1 MTKPPRYPCGHTLI
15 APLLSEVA
23 RQQGVTHK
31 ALETALAARLGIARA
46 TVRAWGTGYARPQS
60 DGQARALLALARE
73 ARWTPSQKAGLLD
86 CIDARPSLR
95 EELLSEAVARSK
107 PLSHM
112 VPVVTAHRVHGRDAL
127 VDRICAQLGPGETIG
142 LSGIGGIGKSTLAAL
157 VTAEPAIRAR
167 FYDGV
172 LWTSLGP
179 APDLFFE
186 AGQWIAALLPE
197 QVDLASLPT
206 FPVRQARLRELLASR
221 HILIVIDAVWVA
233 GHAVEL
239 ILGGNNCAH
248 LVTTRN
254 AALAA
259 TLCAPEACLRVP
271 DLDALESTRLLTA
284 LAPGLARHPRTQLAQ
299 LVQHAGGLP
308 LALNIFGR
316 LAWRAE
322 NADPEYG
329 VEVLLEAL
337 ASASRR
343 VHAPIPVHANTR
355 PRHLLDQS
363 QISIG
368 LSLSTT
374 WERLSLP
381 GRRALSD
388 LTLFPPK
395 GNTFSE
401 QAALATLDEGESAL
415 PELISAGL
423 IEAHAGE
430 RLAIHQAI
438 HDFAA
443 QQAPGDA
450 AAKRWIQYWQSF
462 LRKHQMDFVAQ
473 AAEHE
478 NAEAALGIAR
488 QRAAPEFP
496 NLACLRYLY
505 RKDAGLLPVAER
517 QLEEALEVARAHNDA
532 WSEAR
537 VLLNLGNIA
546 RNARNDLAGAE
557 RRVRRALEL
566 IRQTSDTDMQAN
578 IAAALCIILLY
589 EDRPEEAW
597 TVIEEALGLIEQ
609 LSPAMRSE
617 VLQDAAT
624 ARRTLGA
631 TEEAIALFKQAI
643 GAAREAGVAYLEAQ
657 NLGYLA
663 ATEMQR
669 EDAPAALVHAREAVA
684 LARAHALP
692 SQLTFSL
699 SVLGLVLIRLG
710 KGGEA
715 DLAFAEVMGLVS
727 RVSSP
732 PVRIDAALAL
742 AEWRVA
748 AGDVEAARR
757 HLAEARAMIER
768 GGFASYRARLDAGLG
783 ALLSTDSADLR

>member
-1 MTKPPRYPCGHTLI
+1 MIKPPRYPCGHTLI
-15 APLLSEVA
+15 APLLDEIA
-23 RQQGVTHK
+23 RQQGITHK
-31 ALETALAARLGIARA
+31 ALETSLAARLGISRA

-60 DGQARALLALARE
+60 DGQARLLVEQARDV
-73 ARWTPSQKAGLLD
+73 AHWAPAQVAGLLD
-86 CIDARPSLR
+86 CIEARPLLR
-95 EELLSEAVARSK
+95 DELLADAVSRSR
-107 PLSHM
+107 PLSPM
-112 VPVVTAHRVHGRDAL
+112 IPVVTANRIHGREAL
-127 VDRICAQLGPGETIG
+127 IEQICAQLGAGETIG

-157 VTAEPAIRAR
+157 ATAAPAMRAR

-172 LWTSLGP
+172 LWTSLGLN
-179 APDLFFE
+179 PDLFFE
-186 AGQWIAALLPE
+186 TGQWIAALLPG
-197 QVDLASLPT
+197 QVDLAGLPT

-221 HILIVIDAVWVA
+221 RILIVIDDVWVA
-233 GHAVEL
+233 GHAAEL

-248 LVTTRN
+248 LVTTRD

-259 TLCAPEACLRVP
+259 SLCAPEACLRVP
-271 DLDALESTRLLTA
+271 DLDPLESARLLTA
-284 LAPGLARHPRTQLAQ
+284 LAPGLARHPRTQLAP
-299 LVQHAGGLP
+299 LVHHAGGLP

-381 GRRALSD
+381 GRQALSD

-401 QAALATLDEGESAL
+401 EAALAAL
-415 PELISAGL
+415 GDREHALQELVMAGL
-423 IEAHAGE
+423 VEIFPEGRFA
-430 RLAIHQAI
+430 LHQSV

-443 QQAPGDA
+443 QQPPDDA
-450 AAKRWIQYWQSF
+450 ASRRWVQYWQSF
-462 LRKHQMDFVAQ
+462 LRKRQMDFVAQ

-478 NAEAALGIAR
+478 NVEAALSEAR
-488 QRAAPEFP
+488 QRSAPEFP

-517 QLEEALEVARAHNDA
+517 QLEEALVVARAHNDA

-557 RRVRRALEL
+557 QRVRRALEL
-566 IRQTSDTDMQAN
+566 IRTTSDTDMRAN

-589 EDRPEEAW
+589 EARPAEAW
-597 TVIEEALGLIEQ
+597 TVIEEALELLDQ
-609 LSPAMRSE
+609 LTPAMRCE
-617 VLQDAAT
+617 VLQDAAI
-624 ARRTLGA
+624 ARRNLGA
-631 TEEAIALFKQAI
+631 TDEAIALFNQAI
-643 GAAREAGVAYLEAQ
+643 LTAREAGVPYLEAQ

-663 ATEMQR
+663 AAELLR
-669 EDAPAALVHAREAVA
+669 NDARSALAHAREAAA
-684 LARAHALP
+684 LGRAHGLP

-699 SVLGLVLIRLG
+699 
-710 KGGEA
+710 
-715 DLAFAEVMGLVS
+715 AEMG
-727 RVSSP
+727 
-732 PVRIDAALAL
+732 
-742 AEWRVA
+742 
-748 AGDVEAARR
+748 
-757 HLAEARAMIER
+757 RA
-768 GGFASYRARLDAGLG
+768 S
-783 ALLSTDSADLR
+783 

>member
-15 APLLSEVA
+15 APLLRETA

-31 ALETALAARLGIARA
+31 TLESALAARLGIARA

-60 DGQARALLALARE
+60 DAQARAVLALARD
-73 ARWTPSQKAGLLD
+73 ANWTPSQKAGLLD
-86 CIDARPSLR
+86 CIEARPSLR
-95 EELLSEAVARSK
+95 EELLAEAVARSR
-107 PLSHM
+107 PLSPM
-112 VPVVTAHRVHGRDAL
+112 IPVVTANRVHGREAL
-127 VDRICAQLGPGETIG
+127 LERICARLGAGETVG
-142 LSGIGGIGKSTLAAL
+142 LSGMGGIGKSTLAAL
-157 VTAEPAIRAR
+157 VTATPAMRAR
-167 FYDGV
+167 FHDGV
-172 LWTSLGP
+172 LWASLGP
-179 APDLFFE
+179 SPDLFFE
-186 AGQWIAALLPE
+186 AGQWISALIPE

-221 HILIVIDAVWVA
+221 NILIVIDDAWAA
-233 GHAVEL
+233 GHVVEL
-239 ILGGNNCAH
+239 ILGGSNCAH
-248 LVTTRN
+248 LVTTRD

-271 DLDALESTRLLTA
+271 DLDAPDSARLLTA
-284 LAPGLARHPRTQLAQ
+284 LAPGLARHPKTQLAR

-337 ASASRR
+337 ASATRR
-343 VHAPIPVHANTR
+343 VQAPIPVHANTR

-381 GRRALSD
+381 ARQALSD

-401 QAALATLDEGESAL
+401 QAALATLAESEGAL
-415 PELISAGL
+415 RELISAGL
-423 IEAHAGE
+423 IETHAGG
-430 RLAIHQAI
+430 RLAIHQSI

-443 QQAPGDA
+443 QQAPSDA
-450 AAKRWIQYWQSF
+450 AARRWIQYWQAF
-462 LRKHQMDFVAQ
+462 LREHQMDFVAQ

-488 QRAAPEFP
+488 QRAAAEFP

-517 QLEEALEVARAHNDA
+517 QLEEALEVARAHGDA

-566 IRQTSDTDMQAN
+566 IRTTSDTDMRAN
-578 IAAALCIILLY
+578 IASALCIILLY
-589 EDRPEEAW
+589 EDRPADAW
-597 TVIEEALGLIEQ
+597 IVIEEALGLLEQ
-609 LSPAMRSE
+609 LTPAMRSE
-617 VLQDAAT
+617 VLQDAAI

-631 TEEAIALFKQAI
+631 IDEAIGLFKQAI
-643 GAAREAGVAYLEAQ
+643 ATAREAGVRYLEAQ
-657 NLGYLA
+657 SLGYLA
-663 ATEMQR
+663 ATEMVR
-669 EDAPAALVHAREAVA
+669 NDLEAALAYAREAVA
-684 LARAHALP
+684 LARAYALP

-699 SVLGLVLIRLG
+699 SALGLVLMRLG
-710 KGGEA
+710 KTAEA
-715 DLAFAEVMGLVS
+715 DAAFAEVMTLVA

-732 PVRIDAALAL
+732 PVRIDAALAM
-742 AEWRVA
+742 AEWRMA
-748 AGDVEAARR
+748 ASDVEAARR
-757 HLAEARAMIER
+757 HLADARAMIDR
-768 GGFASYRARLDAGLG
+768 GGFASYRARLEAGMRGAGL
-783 ALLSTDSADLR
+783 

>member
-15 APLLSEVA
+15 APLLRETA

-31 ALETALAARLGIARA
+31 TLESALAARLGIARA

-60 DGQARALLALARE
+60 DAQARAVLALARD
-73 ARWTPSQKAGLLD
+73 ANWTPSQKAGLLD
-86 CIDARPSLR
+86 CIEARPSLR
-95 EELLSEAVARSK
+95 EELLAEAVARSR
-107 PLSHM
+107 PLSPM
-112 VPVVTAHRVHGRDAL
+112 IPVVTANRVHGREAL
-127 VDRICAQLGPGETIG
+127 LERICARLGAGETVG
-142 LSGIGGIGKSTLAAL
+142 LSGMGGIGKSTLAAL
-157 VTAEPAIRAR
+157 VTATPAMRAR
-167 FYDGV
+167 FHDGV
-172 LWTSLGP
+172 LWASLGP
-179 APDLFFE
+179 SPDLFFE
-186 AGQWIAALLPE
+186 AGQWISALIPE

-206 FPVRQARLRELLASR
+206 LPVRQARLRELLASR
-221 HILIVIDAVWVA
+221 NILIVVDDAWAA
-233 GHAVEL
+233 GHVVEL
-239 ILGGNNCAH
+239 ILGGSNCAH
-248 LVTTRN
+248 LVTTRD

-271 DLDALESTRLLTA
+271 DLDAPDSARLLTA
-284 LAPGLARHPRTQLAQ
+284 LAPGLARHPKTQLAR

-337 ASASRR
+337 ASATRR
-343 VHAPIPVHANTR
+343 VQAPIPVHANTR

-381 GRRALSD
+381 ARQALSD

-401 QAALATLDEGESAL
+401 QAALATLAESEGAL
-415 PELISAGL
+415 RELISAGL
-423 IEAHAGE
+423 IETHAGG
-430 RLAIHQAI
+430 RLAIHQSI

-450 AAKRWIQYWQSF
+450 AARRWIQYWQAF
-462 LRKHQMDFVAQ
+462 LREHQMDFVAQ

-488 QRAAPEFP
+488 QRAAAEFP

-517 QLEEALEVARAHNDA
+517 QLEEALEVARAHGDA

-566 IRQTSDTDMQAN
+566 IRTTSDTDMRAN
-578 IAAALCIILLY
+578 IASALCIILLY
-589 EDRPEEAW
+589 EDRPADAW
-597 TVIEEALGLIEQ
+597 IVIEEALGLLEQ
-609 LSPAMRSE
+609 LTPAMRSE
-617 VLQDAAT
+617 VLQDAAI

-631 TEEAIALFKQAI
+631 IDEAIGLFKQAI
-643 GAAREAGVAYLEAQ
+643 ATAREAGVRYLEAQ
-657 NLGYLA
+657 SLGYLA
-663 ATEMQR
+663 ATEMVR
-669 EDAPAALVHAREAVA
+669 NDLEAALAYAREAVA
-684 LARAHALP
+684 LARAYALP

-699 SVLGLVLIRLG
+699 SALGLVLMRLG
-710 KGGEA
+710 KTAEA
-715 DLAFAEVMGLVS
+715 DAAFAEVMTLVA

-732 PVRIDAALAL
+732 PVRIDAALAM
-742 AEWRVA
+742 AEWRMA
-748 AGDVEAARR
+748 ASDVEAARR
-757 HLAEARAMIER
+757 HLAEARAMIDR
-768 GGFASYRARLDAGLG
+768 GGFASYRARLEAGQRAAGL
-783 ALLSTDSADLR
+783 

>member
-15 APLLSEVA
+15 APLLHEIA

-31 ALETALAARLGIARA
+31 SLETALAARLGIARA

-60 DGQARALLALARE
+60 DEQARALLALASD
-73 ARWTPSQKAGLLD
+73 AHWTPSQKAGLLD
-86 CIDARPSLR
+86 CIEARPPLR
-95 EELLSEAVARSK
+95 EELLAEAVARSR
-107 PLSHM
+107 PLSPM
-112 VPVVTAHRVHGRDAL
+112 VPVVTVSRVHGRETL
-127 VDRICAQLGPGETIG
+127 VERICALLGAGETVG
-142 LSGIGGIGKSTLAAL
+142 LSGMGGIGKSTLAAL
-157 VTAEPAIRAR
+157 ITAAPAMRAR

-172 LWTSLGP
+172 LWTSLGL
-179 APDLFFE
+179 APNLFFE
-186 AGQWIAALLPE
+186 AGQWISALLPE
-197 QVDLASLPT
+197 QADLASLPT
-206 FPVRQARLRELLASR
+206 LPVRLARLRELLASR
-221 HILIVIDAVWVA
+221 SILIVIDDAWVA
-233 GHAVEL
+233 GHAAEL
-239 ILGGNNCAH
+239 ILGGSNCAH
-248 LVTTRN
+248 LVTTRD

-271 DLDALESTRLLTA
+271 DLDAPDSARLLTA
-284 LAPGLARHPRTQLAQ
+284 LAPGLARHPKTQLAR

-337 ASASRR
+337 ASATRR
-343 VHAPIPVHANTR
+343 VQAPIPVHANTR

-381 GRRALSD
+381 ARQALSD
-388 LTLFPPK
+388 LTFFPPK

-401 QAALATLDEGESAL
+401 QAALATLAESEGAL
-415 PELISAGL
+415 RELISAGL
-423 IEAHAGE
+423 IETHTGG
-430 RLAIHQAI
+430 RLAIHQSI

-443 QQAPGDA
+443 QQAPSDA
-450 AAKRWIQYWQSF
+450 AARRWIQYWQAF
-462 LRKHQMDFVAQ
+462 LREHQMDFVAQ

-488 QRAAPEFP
+488 QRAAAEFP

-517 QLEEALEVARAHNDA
+517 QLEEALEVARAHGDA

-566 IRQTSDTDMQAN
+566 IRTTSDTDMRAN
-578 IAAALCIILLY
+578 IASALCIILLY
-589 EDRPEEAW
+589 EDRPADAW
-597 TVIEEALGLIEQ
+597 IVIEEALGLLEQ
-609 LSPAMRSE
+609 LTPAMRSE
-617 VLQDAAT
+617 VLQDAAI

-631 TEEAIALFKQAI
+631 IDEAIGLFKQAI
-643 GAAREAGVAYLEAQ
+643 ATAREAGVRYLEAQ
-657 NLGYLA
+657 SLGDLA
-663 ATEMQR
+663 ATEMVR
-669 EDAPAALVHAREAVA
+669 NDLEAALAYAREAVA

-699 SVLGLVLIRLG
+699 SALGLVLMRLG
-710 KGGEA
+710 KTAEA
-715 DLAFAEVMGLVS
+715 DAAFAEVMTLVA

-732 PVRIDAALAL
+732 PVRIDAALAM
-742 AEWRVA
+742 AEWRMA
-748 AGDVEAARR
+748 ASDVEAARR
-757 HLAEARAMIER
+757 HLADARAMIDR
-768 GGFASYRARLDAGLG
+768 GGFASYRARLEAGQRAAGL
-783 ALLSTDSADLR
+783 

>member
-15 APLLSEVA
+15 APLLRETA

-31 ALETALAARLGIARA
+31 TLESALAARLGIARA

-60 DGQARALLALARE
+60 DAQARAVLALARD
-73 ARWTPSQKAGLLD
+73 ANWTPSQKAGLLD
-86 CIDARPSLR
+86 CIEARPSLR
-95 EELLSEAVARSK
+95 EELLAEAVARSR
-107 PLSHM
+107 PLSPM
-112 VPVVTAHRVHGRDAL
+112 IPVVTANRVHGREAL
-127 VDRICAQLGPGETIG
+127 LERICARLGAGETVG
-142 LSGIGGIGKSTLAAL
+142 LSGMGGIGKSTLAAL
-157 VTAEPAIRAR
+157 VTAMPAMRAR
-167 FYDGV
+167 FHDGV
-172 LWTSLGP
+172 LWASLGP
-179 APDLFFE
+179 SPDLFFE
-186 AGQWIAALLPE
+186 AGQWISALIPE

-221 HILIVIDAVWVA
+221 NILIVVDDAWAA
-233 GHAVEL
+233 GHVVEL
-239 ILGGNNCAH
+239 ILGGSNCAH
-248 LVTTRN
+248 LVTTRD

-271 DLDALESTRLLTA
+271 DLDAPDSARLLTA
-284 LAPGLARHPRTQLAQ
+284 LAPGLARHPKTQLAR

-337 ASASRR
+337 ASATRR
-343 VHAPIPVHANTR
+343 VQAPIPVHANTR

-381 GRRALSD
+381 ARQALSD

-401 QAALATLDEGESAL
+401 QAALATLAESEGAL
-415 PELISAGL
+415 RELISAGL
-423 IEAHAGE
+423 IETHAGG
-430 RLAIHQAI
+430 RLAIHQSI

-450 AAKRWIQYWQSF
+450 AARRWIQYWQAF
-462 LRKHQMDFVAQ
+462 LREHQMDFVAQ

-488 QRAAPEFP
+488 QRAAAEFP

-517 QLEEALEVARAHNDA
+517 QLEEALEVARAHGDA

-566 IRQTSDTDMQAN
+566 IRTTSDTDMRAN
-578 IAAALCIILLY
+578 IASALCIILLY
-589 EDRPEEAW
+589 EDRPADAW
-597 TVIEEALGLIEQ
+597 IVIEEALGLLEQ
-609 LSPAMRSE
+609 LTPAMRSE
-617 VLQDAAT
+617 VLQDAAI

-631 TEEAIALFKQAI
+631 IDEAIGLFKQAI
-643 GAAREAGVAYLEAQ
+643 ATAREAGVRYLEAQ
-657 NLGYLA
+657 SLGYLA
-663 ATEMQR
+663 ATEMVR
-669 EDAPAALVHAREAVA
+669 NDLEAALAYAREAVA
-684 LARAHALP
+684 LARAYALP

-699 SVLGLVLIRLG
+699 SALGLVLMRLG
-710 KGGEA
+710 KTAEA
-715 DLAFAEVMGLVS
+715 DAAFAEVMTLVA

-732 PVRIDAALAL
+732 PVRIDAALAM
-742 AEWRVA
+742 AEWRMA
-748 AGDVEAARR
+748 ASDVEAARR
-757 HLAEARAMIER
+757 HLAEARAMIDR
-768 GGFASYRARLDAGLG
+768 GGFASYRARLEAGMRGAGL
-783 ALLSTDSADLR
+783 

>member
-15 APLLSEVA
+15 APLLRETA

-31 ALETALAARLGIARA
+31 TLESALAARLGIARA

-60 DGQARALLALARE
+60 DAQARAVLALARD
-73 ARWTPSQKAGLLD
+73 ANWTPSQKAGLLD
-86 CIDARPSLR
+86 CIEARPSLR
-95 EELLSEAVARSK
+95 EELLAEAVARSR
-107 PLSHM
+107 PLSPM
-112 VPVVTAHRVHGRDAL
+112 IPVVTANRVHGREAL
-127 VDRICAQLGPGETIG
+127 LERICARLGAGETVG
-142 LSGIGGIGKSTLAAL
+142 LSGMGGIGKSTLAAL
-157 VTAEPAIRAR
+157 VTATPAMRAR
-167 FYDGV
+167 FHDGV
-172 LWTSLGP
+172 LWASLGP
-179 APDLFFE
+179 SPDLFFE
-186 AGQWIAALLPE
+186 AGQWISALIPE

-221 HILIVIDAVWVA
+221 NILIVIDDAWAA
-233 GHAVEL
+233 GHVVEL
-239 ILGGNNCAH
+239 ILGGSNCAH
-248 LVTTRN
+248 LVTTRD

-271 DLDALESTRLLTA
+271 DLDAPDSARLLTA
-284 LAPGLARHPRTQLAQ
+284 LAPGLARHPKTQLAR

-337 ASASRR
+337 ASATRR
-343 VHAPIPVHANTR
+343 VQAPIPVHANTR

-381 GRRALSD
+381 ARQALSD

-401 QAALATLDEGESAL
+401 QAALATLAESEGAL
-415 PELISAGL
+415 RELISAGL
-423 IEAHAGE
+423 IETHAGG
-430 RLAIHQAI
+430 RLAIHQSI

-443 QQAPGDA
+443 QQAPSDA
-450 AAKRWIQYWQSF
+450 AARRWIQYWQAF
-462 LRKHQMDFVAQ
+462 LREHQMDFVAQ

-488 QRAAPEFP
+488 QRAAAEFP

-517 QLEEALEVARAHNDA
+517 QLEEALEVARAHGDA

-566 IRQTSDTDMQAN
+566 IRTTSDTDMRAN
-578 IAAALCIILLY
+578 IASALCIILLY
-589 EDRPEEAW
+589 EDRPADAW
-597 TVIEEALGLIEQ
+597 IVIEEALGLLEQ
-609 LSPAMRSE
+609 LTPAMRSE
-617 VLQDAAT
+617 VLQDAAI

-631 TEEAIALFKQAI
+631 IDEAIGLFKQAI
-643 GAAREAGVAYLEAQ
+643 ATAREAGVRYLEAQ
-657 NLGYLA
+657 SLGYLA
-663 ATEMQR
+663 ATEMVR
-669 EDAPAALVHAREAVA
+669 NDLEAALAYAREAVA
-684 LARAHALP
+684 LARAYALP

-699 SVLGLVLIRLG
+699 SALGLVLMRLG
-710 KGGEA
+710 KTAEA
-715 DLAFAEVMGLVS
+715 DAAFAEVMTLVA

-732 PVRIDAALAL
+732 PVRIDAALAM
-742 AEWRVA
+742 AEWRMA
-748 AGDVEAARR
+748 ASDVEAARR
-757 HLAEARAMIER
+757 HLAEARAMIDR
-768 GGFASYRARLDAGLG
+768 GGFASYRARLEAGQRAAGL
-783 ALLSTDSADLR
+783 

>member
-15 APLLSEVA
+15 APLLRETA

-31 ALETALAARLGIARA
+31 TLESALAARLGIARA

-60 DGQARALLALARE
+60 DAQARAVLALARD
-73 ARWTPSQKAGLLD
+73 ANWTPSQKAGLLD
-86 CIDARPSLR
+86 CIEARPSLR
-95 EELLSEAVARSK
+95 EELLAEAVARSR
-107 PLSHM
+107 PLSPM
-112 VPVVTAHRVHGRDAL
+112 IPVVTANRVHGREAL
-127 VDRICAQLGPGETIG
+127 LERICARLGAGETVG
-142 LSGIGGIGKSTLAAL
+142 LSGMGGIGKSTLAAL
-157 VTAEPAIRAR
+157 VTATPAMRAR
-167 FYDGV
+167 FHDGV
-172 LWTSLGP
+172 LWASLGP
-179 APDLFFE
+179 SPDLFFE
-186 AGQWIAALLPE
+186 AGQWISALIPE

-221 HILIVIDAVWVA
+221 NILIVIDDAWAA
-233 GHAVEL
+233 GHVVEL
-239 ILGGNNCAH
+239 ILGGSNCAH
-248 LVTTRN
+248 LVTTRD

-271 DLDALESTRLLTA
+271 DLDAPDSARLLTA
-284 LAPGLARHPRTQLAQ
+284 LAPGLARHPKTQLAR

-337 ASASRR
+337 ASATRR
-343 VHAPIPVHANTR
+343 VQAPIPVHANTR

-381 GRRALSD
+381 ARQALSD

-401 QAALATLDEGESAL
+401 QAALATLAESEGAL
-415 PELISAGL
+415 RELISAGL
-423 IEAHAGE
+423 IETHAGG
-430 RLAIHQAI
+430 RLAIHQSI

-443 QQAPGDA
+443 QQAPSDA
-450 AAKRWIQYWQSF
+450 AARRWIQYWQTF
-462 LRKHQMDFVAQ
+462 LRKYQMDFVAQ

-488 QRAAPEFP
+488 QRAAAEFP

-517 QLEEALEVARAHNDA
+517 QLEEALEVARAHGDA

-566 IRQTSDTDMQAN
+566 IRTTSDTDMRAN
-578 IAAALCIILLY
+578 IASALCIILLY
-589 EDRPEEAW
+589 EDRPADAW
-597 TVIEEALGLIEQ
+597 IVIEEALGLLEQ
-609 LSPAMRSE
+609 LTPAMRSE
-617 VLQDAAT
+617 VLQDAAI

-631 TEEAIALFKQAI
+631 IDEAIGLFKQAI
-643 GAAREAGVAYLEAQ
+643 ATAREAGVRYLEAQ
-657 NLGYLA
+657 SLGYLA
-663 ATEMQR
+663 ATEMVR
-669 EDAPAALVHAREAVA
+669 NDLEAALAYAREAVA
-684 LARAHALP
+684 LARAYALP

-699 SVLGLVLIRLG
+699 SALGLVLMRLG
-710 KGGEA
+710 KTAEA
-715 DLAFAEVMGLVS
+715 DAAFAEVMTLVA

-732 PVRIDAALAL
+732 PVRIDAALAM
-742 AEWRVA
+742 AEWRMA
-748 AGDVEAARR
+748 ASDVEAARR
-757 HLAEARAMIER
+757 HLAEARAMIDR
-768 GGFASYRARLDAGLG
+768 GGFASYRARLEAGQRAAGL
-783 ALLSTDSADLR
+783 